1 MRGLEFIVQSAGE
14 VLGGLVMDVGL
25 VFGLGSHASALCGL
39 PCPQSS
45 F

>member
-14 VLGGLVMDVGL
+14 VLVGLVMDVGF